1 MSQSTPPGNSGGA
14 PSDDQDLGGTV
25 AAGGGPAEAN
35 LTIEGG
41 AAILAPV
48 SAFQGGIPQGALVLL
63 PLKKPTDELLD
74 RIKEGPIALTP
85 DQMWKLLGFN
95 GPAVQIQDAQGRP
108 ITVGLED
115 LLASLERHWN
125 ENADDLNRGRLY
137 AQELMKY
144 RRHEQAEKV
153 MAKIVA
159 SGGTGQ
165 DWLGLGVA
173 QVALE
178 KWEKAESTLRGSQN
192 LMPDNPFPSLHL
204 AKVYRAKD
212 NVVLERQ
219 MAEKAILID
228 PNCVEAWGYLFSRA
242 RETDGDEVAENIT
255 RTLADA
261 EPNKKTAA
269 AFVAIQ
275 GVYGAKEETRDKA
288 FDWAKRAVERN
299 GDDVL
304 ALVSL
309 SALHGQR
316 RDFKAI
322 IELLSRHEAKMSRD
336 VRLANNYFEALFQA
350 RDMEKVTKLL
360 NALAGSSDRNVKQ
373 FAVERSRMVAQ
384 YFQQQQQALKGV
396 ATNAGA
402 VAPAAARAQRPAPTP
417 R

>member
-1 MSQSTPPGNSGGA
+1 MSQSNPPDSSG
-14 PSDDQDLGGTV
+14 
-25 AAGGGPAEAN
+25 AAAEAN
-35 LTIEGG
+35 LSIEGG

-48 SAFQGGIPQGALVLL
+48 SAFQGGIPPGALVLL
-63 PLKKPTDELLD
+63 PIKKPTDELIQMLQA
-74 RIKEGPIALTP
+74 GPVALMP

-115 LLASLERHWN
+115 LLASLDKHWT
-125 ENADDLNRGRLY
+125 ENPDDLNRGRLY

-153 MAKIVA
+153 MAKVVA

-173 QVALE
+173 QAAVQ
-178 KWEKAESTLRGSQN
+178 KWDKAESTLKGAQN

-204 AKVYRAKD
+204 AKVYRARED
-212 NVVLERQ
+212 VTLERQ
-219 MAEKAILID
+219 MAEKAISID
-228 PNCVEAWGYLFSRA
+228 ANCVEAWAYLFARG
-242 RETDGDEVAENIT
+242 RETDGDDAAEATIAQ
-255 RTLADA
+255 LSEA

-269 AFVAIQ
+269 PFVAVQ
-275 GVYGAKEETRDKA
+275 GVYAAKDETRDKA
-288 FDWAKRAVERN
+288 LDWAQRAVTRN
-299 GDDVL
+299 PDDVL

-322 IELLSRHEAKMSRD
+322 IELLSHHEGKMSRD

-350 RDMEKVTKLL
+350 REMEKVTKLL
-360 NALAGSSDRNVKQ
+360 NALVGSPNAAVKN
-373 FAVERSRMVAQ
+373 FAVERSRAVAQ

-396 ATNAGA
+396 VANAGS
-402 VAPAAARAQRPAPTP
+402 APAAPARPARPAASP
-417 R
+417 RPR

>member
-1 MSQSTPPGNSGGA
+1 MSQSTLP
-14 PSDDQDLGGTV
+14 D
-25 AAGGGPAEAN
+25 AAGGVAEAN

-48 SAFQGGIPQGALVLL
+48 SAFQGGIPQGALILL
-63 PLKKPTDELLD
+63 PLKKPTDELIESL
-74 RIKEGPIALTP
+74 KAGPLALSP

-108 ITVGLED
+108 ITVGLDD
-115 LLASLERHWN
+115 LLASLDKHYN
-125 ENADDLNRGRLY
+125 ENSEDLNRGRLY

-153 MAKIVA
+153 MAKVVA

-173 QVALE
+173 QVASE
-178 KWEKAESTLRGSQN
+178 KWDKAESTLKGAQN

-204 AKVYRAKD
+204 AKVYRARED
-212 NVVLERQ
+212 VGLERD
-219 MAEKAILID
+219 MAKKAIGID
-228 PNCVEAWGYLFSRA
+228 PNCVEAWAYYFARS
-242 RETDGDEVAENIT
+242 RETDGDEAAE
-255 RTLADA
+255 RAVRELADA

-269 AFVAIQ
+269 PFVAVQ
-275 GVYGAKEETRDKA
+275 GVYAAKEETRDKA
-288 FDWAKRAVERN
+288 LDWAKRAVERN
-299 GDDVL
+299 PDDPL

-350 RDMEKVTKLL
+350 REMEKVTKLL
-360 NALAGSSDRNVKQ
+360 NALAGSPDRAVKQ

-396 ATNAGA
+396 AANAGA
-402 VAPAAARAQRPAPTP
+402 APAAGAPRPAP
-417 R
+417 RS

>member
-1 MSQSTPPGNSGGA
+1 MSQSTLP
-14 PSDDQDLGGTV
+14 D
-25 AAGGGPAEAN
+25 AAGGVAEAN

-41 AAILAPV
+41 AAIIAPV
-48 SAFQGGIPQGALVLL
+48 SAFQGGIPQGALILL
-63 PLKKPTDELLD
+63 PLKKPTDELLESM
-74 RIKEGPIALTP
+74 KAGPLALTP

-108 ITVGLED
+108 ITVGLDD
-115 LLASLERHWN
+115 LLSSLDKHWT
-125 ENADDLNRGRLY
+125 ENPDDLNRGRLY

-153 MAKIVA
+153 MAKVVA

-178 KWEKAESTLRGSQN
+178 KWEKAESTLKGAQN

-204 AKVYRAKD
+204 GKVYRARED
-212 NVVLERQ
+212 VELERQ
-219 MAEKAILID
+219 MAEKAIGID
-228 PNCVEAWGYLFSRA
+228 PNCVEAWAYHFARS
-242 RETDGDEVAENIT
+242 RETEGDEAAE
-255 RTLADA
+255 RRVRELADA

-269 AFVAIQ
+269 PFVAIQ
-275 GVYGAKEETRDKA
+275 GVYAAKEETRDRA
-288 FDWAKRAVERN
+288 LEWAKRAVERN
-299 GDDVL
+299 PEDPL

-309 SALHGQR
+309 SALFGQA

-336 VRLANNYFEALFQA
+336 VRLANNYFEALFQV

-360 NALAGSSDRNVKQ
+360 NALAGSPDRAVKQ

-384 YFQQQQQALKGV
+384 YFQQQQQSLKGV

-402 VAPAAARAQRPAPTP
+402 APAAAPRPAAP
-417 R
+417 RRQV

>member
-1 MSQSTPPGNSGGA
+1 MSQSTPPEGS
-14 PSDDQDLGGTV
+14 V
-25 AAGGGPAEAN
+25 EAN

-48 SAFQGGIPQGALVLL
+48 SAFQNGIPQGALILL
-63 PLKKPTDELLD
+63 PIKKPTDELLESM
-74 RIKEGPIALTP
+74 KAGPVALQP

-115 LLASLERHWN
+115 LLASLEKHYN
-125 ENADDLNRGRLY
+125 ENAEDLNRGRLY

-153 MAKIVA
+153 MAKVVA
-159 SGGTGQ
+159 SGGSGQ

-173 QVALE
+173 QVAVE
-178 KWEKAESTLRGSQN
+178 KWDKAESTLKGAQN

-204 AKVYRAKD
+204 AKVYRARED
-212 NVVLERQ
+212 VALERQ
-219 MAEKAILID
+219 MAEKAISID
-228 PNCVEAWGYLFSRA
+228 PNCVEAWAYYFARA
-242 RETDGDEVAENIT
+242 RDTEGEEAAEGLV
-255 RTLADA
+255 RGLSEA

-269 AFVAIQ
+269 PFVAVQ
-275 GVYGAKEETRDKA
+275 GVYAAKEETRDKA
-288 FDWAKRAVERN
+288 LEWAKRAVERN
-299 GDDVL
+299 ADDPL

-322 IELLSRHEAKMSRD
+322 IDLLSRHEAKMMRD

-360 NALAGSSDRNVKQ
+360 NALAGSPDRNVKQ

-396 ATNAGA
+396 VANAGA
-402 VAPAAARAQRPAPTP
+402 GAAPAAPAARAPRPAPSP

>member
-1 MSQSTPPGNSGGA
+1 MSQSTPPEGS
-14 PSDDQDLGGTV
+14 V
-25 AAGGGPAEAN
+25 EAN

-48 SAFQGGIPQGALVLL
+48 SAFQNGIPQGALILL
-63 PLKKPTDELLD
+63 PIKKPTDEL
-74 RIKEGPIALTP
+74 IESMKAGPVALQP

-115 LLASLERHWN
+115 LLASLEKHYN
-125 ENADDLNRGRLY
+125 ESSEDLNRGRLY

-153 MAKIVA
+153 MAKVVA
-159 SGGTGQ
+159 SGGSGQ

-173 QVALE
+173 QVAVE
-178 KWEKAESTLRGSQN
+178 KWDKAESTLKGAQN

-204 AKVYRAKD
+204 AKVYRARED
-212 NVVLERQ
+212 VALERQ
-219 MAEKAILID
+219 MAEKAISID
-228 PNCVEAWGYLFSRA
+228 PNCVEAWAYYFARA
-242 RETDGDEVAENIT
+242 RDTEGEEAAEGLV
-255 RTLADA
+255 RSLSDA

-269 AFVAIQ
+269 PFVAVQ
-275 GVYGAKEETRDKA
+275 GVYAAKEETRDKA
-288 FDWAKRAVERN
+288 LEWAKRAVERN
-299 GDDVL
+299 ADDPL

-322 IELLSRHEAKMSRD
+322 IDLLSRHEAKMMRD

-360 NALAGSSDRNVKQ
+360 NALAGSPDRNVKQ

-396 ATNAGA
+396 VANAGGGA
-402 VAPAAARAQRPAPTP
+402 APAARAPRPAPSP